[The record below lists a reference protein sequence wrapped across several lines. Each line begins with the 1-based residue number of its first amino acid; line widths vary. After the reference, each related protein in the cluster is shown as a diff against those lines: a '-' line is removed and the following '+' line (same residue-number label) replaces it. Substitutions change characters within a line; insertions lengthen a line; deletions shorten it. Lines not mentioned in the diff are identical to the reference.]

1 MFDLCIDKRKYVRYN
16 TNIQTNVPNIS
27 SDMEVNMSKYSY
39 TTRSIINRNRRLKRL
54 AMIRSRILFTIVI
67 TLLVLVLMFLFNSL
81 RTEATEQIPKTT
93 YKYFTYHQIEKGD
106 TLHDLAKEYVS
117 YEFYD
122 NLQEYIEEVKEINHL
137 TDDVIITGQLLVIPY
152 FSTEHK

>member
-1 MFDLCIDKRKYVRYN
+1 
-16 TNIQTNVPNIS
+16 
-27 SDMEVNMSKYSY
+27 MSNYSY

-67 TLLVLVLMFLFNSL
+67 TLLVLVIMFLFNSL
-81 RTEATEQIPKTT
+81 RTEATEQIPETT

-106 TLHDLAKEYVS
+106 TLHDLAKEYIS

-122 NLQEYIEEVKEINHL
+122 NLQEYIEEVREINHL
-137 TDDVIITGQLLVIPY
+137 KDDVIISGQMLVIPY